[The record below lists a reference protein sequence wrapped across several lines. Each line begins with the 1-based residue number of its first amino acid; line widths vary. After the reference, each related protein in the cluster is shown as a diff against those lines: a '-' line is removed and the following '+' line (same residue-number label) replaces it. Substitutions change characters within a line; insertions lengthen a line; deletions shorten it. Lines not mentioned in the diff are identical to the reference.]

1 MYIYTH
7 YNHRVYGRYD
17 IYSTKGM
24 ANWRPLA
31 KVTNWKLWG
40 MVWTTVLMWS
50 QGEEPVW
57 SGFLTRND
65 THFAYPKRT
74 RHALRG
80 SDWQPILSMAQWH
93 PKNVFVMFAFQCG
106 PVSVHVSLCPG
117 CPQAHHS
124 RWACSL
130 KHIYLYIYICIK
142 YTYIYI
148 YIYVY

>member
-130 KHIYLYIYICIK
+130 KHIYLYIYVLNIHIS
-142 YTYIYI
+142 I